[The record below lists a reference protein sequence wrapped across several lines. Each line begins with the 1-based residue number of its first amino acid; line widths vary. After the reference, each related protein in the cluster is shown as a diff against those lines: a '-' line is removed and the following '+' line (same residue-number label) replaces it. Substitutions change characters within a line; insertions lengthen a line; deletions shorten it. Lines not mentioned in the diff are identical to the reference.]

1 MTRKVYFDLLAL
13 YKIITVASRND
24 YTYNNVHHILLIL
37 ETSKLAAVTAYSY
50 IIYNNEQT
58 YTRVRLIKLK

>member
-24 YTYNNVHHILLIL
+24 YTYNSVHHILLIL
-37 ETSKLAAVTAYSY
+37 EMSKLAAVTAYSY

-58 YTRVRLIKLK
+58 YTRV